1 MHERTRT
8 YPIAAWLALLAIAML
23 FVAPII
29 SKSIARQAACQHS
42 SAISSMPMPGMH
54 HDMPMP
60 TRCEETAAMDHQMMS
75 GQAMSPMEE
84 IACGYCQLLVHLPF
98 IQLMLAMLL
107 WLLLLF
113 VVSTPLI
120 PIACA
125 PIFRA
130 WTPQRARAP
139 PAVFLA
145 SFNH

>member
-1 MHERTRT
+1 
-8 YPIAAWLALLAIAML
+8 ML
-23 FVAPII
+23 FVAPVI

-42 SAISSMPMPGMH
+42 SAISS
-54 HDMPMP
+54 MPMP

-98 IQLMLAMLL
+98 VQLMLAMLL

>member
-1 MHERTRT
+1 
-8 YPIAAWLALLAIAML
+8 ML
-23 FVAPII
+23 FVAPVV
-29 SKSIARQAACQHS
+29 SKAIARQAACRHLS
-42 SAISSMPMPGMH
+42 TVSSMPMPGMH
-54 HDMPMP
+54 HDMPMAAH
-60 TRCEETAAMDHQMMS
+60 CAEKAAMDHRMMS

-98 IQLMLAMLL
+98 VQLLLAMLL

-130 WTPQRARAP
+130 WAPQRARAP